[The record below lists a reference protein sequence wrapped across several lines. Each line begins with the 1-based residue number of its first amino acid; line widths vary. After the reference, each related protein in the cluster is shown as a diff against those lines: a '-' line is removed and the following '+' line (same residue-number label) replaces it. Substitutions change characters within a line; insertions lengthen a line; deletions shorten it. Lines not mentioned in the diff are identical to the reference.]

1 MKAVVCQYGELRV
14 TDRPEPRPGP
24 GHVLIDVLRCGIC
37 GSDLHARHHCD
48 HWADLNARTG
58 YKIWGRSKDEQ
69 VFGHEFCGEVVEHGP
84 GCARTHKVGSRVVA
98 LPALRHDGIIEGL
111 GFSATLNGGYAERM
125 LIDESLTFSVPN
137 GLSSDMAAL
146 TEPMAVGWHAVRR
159 SEIKRKDV
167 AIVIGCGPV
176 GLAIICMLKAA
187 GVQTVVAADF
197 SPGRRALAQKCGA
210 TVLVDPKVES
220 PYANWKEYGFIPDTP
235 AAYAMGMEARDKLGK
250 LPIPWW
256 HAWRIVELLGF
267 APKRPVIFECVG
279 APGLLA
285 SVIEGAPLYSRIIA
299 VGVCMKTDQFE
310 PALASN
316 KEVELRFV
324 MAYTPVEYHD
334 ALHMIAEGKVQCAP
348 LITGLVG
355 LDGVESAFEALG
367 NPEQHAKI
375 LIDPKSPA
383 TRPVPPVA

>member
-1 MKAVVCQYGELRV
+1 MRAVVCQHGELRV
-14 TDRPEPRPGP
+14 TDRPEPKPGR

-37 GSDLHARHHCD
+37 GSDLHARHHSD

-58 YKIWGRSKDEQ
+58 YMLSGRSTDEL
-69 VFGHEFCGEVVEHGP
+69 VFGHEFCGEVLEHGP

-98 LPALRHDGIIEGL
+98 MPVLRHDGIVEGV
-111 GFSATLNGGYAERM
+111 GFSATLTGGYAERM
-125 LIDESLTFSVPN
+125 LIEEALTFSVPN

-210 TVLVDPKVES
+210 TVIIDPKTES
-220 PYANWKEYGFIPDTP
+220 PYANWQEYGFVPDTP
-235 AAYAMGMEARDKLGK
+235 TAYNMGMEAREKLGK
-250 LPIPWW
+250 LVIPWW
-256 HAWRIVELLGF
+256 HAWRIVELLGV

-279 APGLLA
+279 APGMLA
-285 SVIEGAPLYSRIIA
+285 RVIEGAPLYSRIMA

-310 PALASN
+310 PGLASN

-324 MAYTPVEYHD
+324 MAYTPVEFHD
-334 ALHMIAEGKVQCAP
+334 ALRMIAEGKVQCAP
-348 LITGLVG
+348 LITGHVG
-355 LDGVESAFEALG
+355 LDGVQSAFTALG

-375 LIDPKSPA
+375 LIDPKSTA
-383 TRPVPPVA
+383 TTPSVSAV